1 MNAIVPL
8 NIAALRVN
16 NYDGTVVGNFQGKTA
31 VFDKMPWS
39 DPNNSYPNSAS
50 TGDKIYHTLNVT
62 PGGAPQYGPTPP
74 LGTGVHLH
82 WELPNFFR
90 KGTQASQGASIVFP
104 HAPNRWLVTRYLSVY
119 NQSSTRY
126 ESRTPMSWIVESDFV
141 SPDLPQDLRPVASVP
156 LPATPAW
163 KQQPYMYM
171 GRVVPLSQ
179 WDPGGEPASSYLPY
193 YKGADGNQLYL
204 TSIGFV
210 GAYFGSY
217 YPECNSVFGF
227 WDTFS
232 DQNDVFTQITNG
244 SPVQFRASYQ
254 VIGWVNETASDPL
267 ANIVA
272 DVTKLYNDY
281 VGRCTANNVQP
292 VLTPIDFFNQITN
305 QSMKW
310 SFNQKDLSYT
320 LNNGKIATLNVPT
333 QTICA
338 GTTQE
343 VVWNMLNVSGP
354 AYFLKSTGKNP
365 SVWNAE
371 TEVAIG
377 NSTEEAL
384 AALLKY
390 DMGQTTDDPNLL
402 DNYEFL
408 LDALQLGL
416 LKNLEK
422 TPNKLISLEEAL
434 HSNGFSAL
442 DGGYLWMITDDSDS
456 DAGPQE
462 QQEVTLPLDLA
473 EKLYLLNQAQKNYD
487 MGRGAL
493 GTMRRQLFMD
503 WIRFVKIYT
512 NETPD
517 PNITTNMMNNF
528 IWTSSGGELNAVIN
542 QGNAVGVLLYNRD
555 DNGAV
560 TSIQQ
565 PGSGV
570 STTSLAYL
578 VYDAFTDVQNALTV
592 FNTQNK
598 SNFILQSGPAPSF
611 YMPAEPVVLMEGS
624 MMEPP
629 QRNGDGT
636 LTFVRL
642 SGEVLSQLNI
652 GYSGDSFSVNVSSL
666 TGVPAVTTNMPSAL
680 QTDIQALTGEA
691 FLITPMLAGVVEAA
705 LAAAGGNNNPAVA
718 SASDFTASL
727 MYAQGGLSPLDLS
740 PNPGGVAAPAAP
752 GLFEAVR
759 VDNYQAAANSNISVT
774 APQALQITFTN
785 TQNNGWA
792 PDSIAWNTQTAYP
805 EFTNTRV
812 DPFMPIFMIW
822 SVNFNPLQW
831 EQDKI
836 NQVYSPSNITD
847 FFSLDPDGV
856 DYQYNMNGN
865 TPAPFTAGNVA
876 YGHPATMRSGA
887 SGVLSFQI
895 TSYINNNP
903 GDPENPTLQKIADLY
918 GSRKILSQ
926 ALSGFNINQVLA
938 DYVAQLPVENLVFGP
953 KKDSITTKVAAAATA
968 TPNDSW
974 YNQAFNNVEPIS
986 TGPLAQGNF
995 GPLRAGF
1002 MQITSIE
1009 VVDVYGQ
1016 RMDLY
1021 TPGSQ
1026 PGQQPLSCIT
1036 SYAMSPNPIDATN
1049 KGKIFLA
1056 PRILTPTRLW
1066 FRWLSAT
1073 FDTNVAGVTDDFVEM
1088 NSHPATSPVCGWVM
1102 PNHLDDNLFFYDAD
1116 GAPIGTFG
1124 VEHSG
1129 GIPVVKYRT
1138 RAGNLHS
1145 DLEND
1150 IGPLGQPKV
1159 NLHLA
1164 NYMWY
1169 LNAQS
1174 ADYFKALMKTIQDS
1188 DTFITPS
1195 NSSQD
1200 AALAVFIGRPL
1211 ALTRA
1216 VVGLE
1221 TLGNL
1226 LPLSQA
1232 DNNTQSPFPQDVN
1245 AVPQRVNYTDRMQ
1258 YSAANLGNV
1267 NFPLRLGELANL
1279 DDGLIGYLTEGTQ
1292 QNPYTGQTFYAP
1304 AAPGGVAGI
1313 SAPTDTTL
1321 QLTLNAK
1328 AIPLTMLVDPRAPVH
1343 ATTGVL
1349 GVNELSIPTDQ
1360 YSQTMGSLA
1369 VNFVTRPM
1377 LKMAQGLAVPLPQES
1392 GYAWSW
1398 ITPGAEDT
1406 TPLKPNAV
1414 DQSAAYGYSP
1424 QTIQEGWL
1432 QLSPDNTAL
1441 QQIPSQRN
1449 NR

>member
-16 NYDGTVVGNFQGKTA
+16 DYDGTLVGNFQGKTA
-31 VFDKMPWS
+31 VFDKMPWN
-39 DPNNSYPNSAS
+39 DPNQSYPNFAS
-50 TGDKIYHTLNVT
+50 TGDKIYHTLGVT
-62 PGGAPQYGPTPP
+62 PGGAPQFGPTPP
-74 LGTGVHLH
+74 LGTGIHLH

-90 KGTQASQGASIVFP
+90 KGTQATQGANIVFP

-119 NQSSTRY
+119 NQSTQLY
-126 ESRTPMSWIVESDFV
+126 VSRAPMSWIVESDFV
-141 SPDLPQDLRPVASVP
+141 SPDQPQDLRPVASVP
-156 LPATPAW
+156 LPATPTW

-171 GRVVPLSQ
+171 GRVQELSQ
-179 WDPGGEPASSYLPY
+179 WNPGGEPASSYLPY
-193 YKGADGNQLYL
+193 YKATDGDQLYL

-227 WDTFS
+227 WDSFS
-232 DQNDVFTQITNG
+232 DQTDVYNEITNG

-254 VIGWVNETASDPL
+254 VIGWLNESESDPL
-267 ANIVA
+267 ADIVA
-272 DVTKLYNDY
+272 NVTKLYNDY
-281 VGRCTANNVQP
+281 VARCTSNNTQP

-305 QSMKW
+305 QSMRW

-338 GTTQE
+338 GTAQE
-343 VVWNMLNVSGP
+343 VVWNMLNISGP
-354 AYFLKSTGKNP
+354 TYFLKSTGNNP

-390 DMGQTTDDPNLL
+390 DMGQHTDDPNILT
-402 DNYEFL
+402 NYEFL

-434 HSNGFSAL
+434 HSNGFSSL
-442 DGGYLWMITDDSDS
+442 DGGYVWMITDNSDS

-473 EKLYLLNQAQKNYD
+473 EQLYLLNLAQKNYD
-487 MGRGAL
+487 MGRGGL
-493 GTMRRQLFMD
+493 STMRRQLFMD
-503 WIRFVKIYT
+503 WIRYVKIFV

-517 PNITTNMMNNF
+517 PNIATNMMNNF

-542 QGNAVGVLLYNRD
+542 QGKAVGVLLYNRD
-555 DNGAV
+555 DNGAI

-565 PGSGV
+565 PTNNVG
-570 STTSLAYL
+570 TTSLAYL
-578 VYDAFTDVQNALTV
+578 AYDAFTDVQNALTA
-592 FNTQNK
+592 FNAQNPG
-598 SNFILQSGPAPSF
+598 SNWILQCGPAPSF
-611 YMPAEPVVLMEGS
+611 YMPAEPVVLMEGN

-652 GYSGDSFSVNVSSL
+652 GYSGSNFTVNVSSL
-666 TGVPAVTTNMPSAL
+666 TGVPTVTANMPTAL
-680 QTDIQALTGEA
+680 QADIQALTGEA

-705 LAAAGGNNNPAVA
+705 LAAAGGANNPAVA
-718 SASDFTASL
+718 SAGDFTTSL
-727 MYAQGGLSPLDLS
+727 MYAQGGLSPLDLN
-740 PNPGGVAAPAAP
+740 PNSGGLPAPPAP
-752 GLFEAVR
+752 GLFDLIK
-759 VDNYQAAANSNISVT
+759 VDNYQPVANSIVST
-774 APQALQITFTN
+774 SSPQALSVKFTN
-785 TQNNGWA
+785 AQNNGWV

-822 SVNFNPLQW
+822 SVNLSPLQW

-836 NQVYSPSNITD
+836 NQVYSPTNITD
-847 FFSLDPDGV
+847 FFSLDTDGV
-856 DYQYNMNGN
+856 DYKYNMSGN
-865 TPAPFTAGNVA
+865 TPVPFTAGNVS

-887 SGVLSFQI
+887 SRVLSFQI

-903 GDPENPTLQKIADLY
+903 TDPENPTLQKIADLY
-918 GSRKILSQ
+918 GTRKILSQ

-938 DYVAQLPVENLVFGP
+938 DYVAQLAVENLVFGP
-953 KKDSITTKVAAAATA
+953 KDSITPKVAAAATA

-974 YNQAFNNVEPIS
+974 YDQAFNNVEPIS

-1009 VVDVYGQ
+1009 VVDVFGQ

-1026 PGQQPLSCIT
+1026 PGQQPLNCIP
-1036 SYAMSPNPIDATN
+1036 SYAMSPQPNDTTN
-1049 KGKIFLA
+1049 AGKIFLA
-1056 PRILTPTRLW
+1056 PRILTPSRLW

-1073 FDTNVAGVTDDFVEM
+1073 HDMNVAGVTADFVEM
-1088 NSHPATSPVCGWVM
+1088 NSHPATAPVCGWVM
-1102 PNHLDDNLFFYDAD
+1102 PNHLDNNLFFYDAD
-1116 GAPIGTFG
+1116 GNPIGTFG
-1124 VEHSG
+1124 VEHTG
-1129 GIPVVKYRT
+1129 GNAVNKYRT
-1138 RAGNLHS
+1138 RAGNLKNPTS
-1145 DLEND
+1145 DLTTD
-1150 IGPLGQPKV
+1150 IGPLGTPLV

-1169 LNAQS
+1169 LSAQS
-1174 ADYFKALMKTIQDS
+1174 ADYLKAFMLAIQDS

-1200 AALAVFIGRPL
+1200 AGLAVFIGRPL

-1232 DNNTQSPFPQDVN
+1232 DNNSNSPFPQDVN
-1245 AVPQRVNYTDRMQ
+1245 ATPQRVNYTDRMQ
-1258 YSAANLGNV
+1258 YSAANLGGV
-1267 NFPLRLGELANL
+1267 KFPMRLGDLANL
-1279 DDGLIGYLTEGTQ
+1279 DDGLVGYLMEGTG

-1304 AAPGGVAGI
+1304 AAKNGTTGI
-1313 SAPTDTTL
+1313 AQPTDTTL
-1321 QLTLNAK
+1321 QFTLNAA

-1360 YSQTMGSLA
+1360 YSQTLSSLA

-1377 LKMAQGLAVPLPQES
+1377 LQMAQGLAVPLPQES

-1398 ITPGAEDT
+1398 ITPGASST

-1414 DQSAAYGYSP
+1414 DQSPAYGYSP

-1432 QLSPDNTAL
+1432 QLSPDDTAL
-1441 QQIPSQRN
+1441 QQKLS
-1449 NR
+1449 

>member
-31 VFDKMPWS
+31 VFDKMPWN
-39 DPNNSYPNSAS
+39 DPKQTYPNSAS

-62 PGGAPQYGPTPP
+62 PAGVPQFGPNPP
-74 LGTGVHLH
+74 LGTGIHLH

-90 KGTQASQGASIVFP
+90 KGTQATQGAPITFP

-119 NQSSTRY
+119 NQSSQQY
-126 ESRTPMSWIVESDFV
+126 ENRAAMSWIVESDYV
-141 SPDLPQDLRPVASVP
+141 SQDLPDDLRPVISVP
-156 LPATPAW
+156 LPSAPAW
-163 KQQPYMYM
+163 KQQPFMYM
-171 GRVVPLSQ
+171 GQVVELGQ
-179 WDPGGEPASSYLPY
+179 WNPNNEPASSYLPY
-193 YKGADGNQLYL
+193 YKGTNGQQLYL

-227 WDTFS
+227 WDSFS
-232 DQNDVFTQITNG
+232 DQGDVFTAISNG

-254 VIGWVNETASDPL
+254 VIGWLNEAASDPL
-267 ANIVA
+267 ANIVT
-272 DVTKLYNDY
+272 DVTQQYNDY
-281 VGRCTANNVQP
+281 VARCTANNTPP
-292 VLTPIDFFNQITN
+292 VLTPIDFFNQLTTQN
-305 QSMKW
+305 MKW
-310 SFNQKDLSYT
+310 SFNQQDLSYT

-333 QTICA
+333 LTVCA

-343 VVWNMLNVSGP
+343 VVWNMLNTSGP
-354 AYFLKSTGKNP
+354 TYFLKSSGNNP
-365 SVWNAE
+365 SVWDAK
-371 TEVAIG
+371 TEIAIG

-390 DMGQTTDDPNLL
+390 DMGQNTDDPNVL

-434 HSNGFSAL
+434 HSNGFSSL
-442 DGGYLWMITDDSDS
+442 DGGYVWMITDNSGS
-456 DAGPQE
+456 DAGDQAQE
-462 QQEVTLPLDLA
+462 EVTLPLDLA
-473 EKLYLLNQAQKNYD
+473 EKLFLLNQAQKNYD
-487 MGRGAL
+487 MGRGGL
-493 GTMRRQLFMD
+493 STMRRQLFMD
-503 WIRFVKIYT
+503 WIRYVKIFV

-517 PNITTNMMNNF
+517 PNISTNTMNNF

-542 QGNAVGVLLYNRD
+542 QGNAVGVLLYDRD
-555 DNGAV
+555 DSGAITGILQP
-560 TSIQQ
+560 TSN
-565 PGSGV
+565 V
-570 STTSLAYL
+570 ATTSLAYL
-578 VYDAFTDVQNALTV
+578 VYNAFEDVQNALAA
-592 FNTQNK
+592 FNSQNK
-598 SNFILQSGPAPSF
+598 GSNWILQCGSAPSF
-611 YMPAEPVVLMEGS
+611 YMPSEPVVLMEGE

-636 LTFVRL
+636 MTFVRL
-642 SGEVLSQLNI
+642 SGETLSQLNI
-652 GYSGDSFSVNVSSL
+652 AYNGANFSVNVSSL
-666 TGVPAVTTNMPSAL
+666 SGVPAVTANMPAAL
-680 QTDIQALTGEA
+680 QADIQALTDEA
-691 FLITPMLAGVVEAA
+691 FLITPMLAGIVETA
-705 LAAAGGNNNPAVA
+705 LAAAGGANNPAVA
-718 SASDFTASL
+718 SPGSFTTAL
-727 MYAQGGLSPLDLS
+727 MYAQGGLSPLDLA
-740 PNPGGVAAPAAP
+740 PNAGGIPAPTAT
-752 GLFEAVR
+752 GLFETIR
-759 VDNYQAAANSNISVT
+759 TGNYKPAANNSVT
-774 APQALQITFTN
+774 ITGPQALQITFTN

-822 SVNFNPLQW
+822 SVNLNPLQW

-836 NQVYSPSNITD
+836 NQVYSPTNITD
-847 FFSLDPDGV
+847 FFSLDADGV
-856 DYQYNMNGN
+856 DYKYNMNGN
-865 TPAPFTAGNVA
+865 TAVPFTAASVA
-876 YGHPATMRSGA
+876 YGQPATMRSGA

-895 TSYINNNP
+895 TSYLNNNP
-903 GDPENPTLQKIADLY
+903 DDPEKQTLQDIANLY

-938 DYVAQLPVENLVFGP
+938 DYVAQLAVENLVSGP
-953 KKDSITTKVAAAATA
+953 KDNITFKLATA
-968 TPNDSW
+968 AKATLNDSW
-974 YNQAFNNVEPIS
+974 YDQAFNNVEPIS

-1009 VVDVYGQ
+1009 VVDVFGQ

-1026 PGQQPLSCIT
+1026 PGQQPLKCIT
-1036 SYAMSPNPIDATN
+1036 SYAMSPQLNDTAN
-1049 KGKIFLA
+1049 AGSIFLA

-1073 FDTNVAGVTDDFVEM
+1073 HNNDVAGVSTDFVEM

-1102 PNHLDDNLFFYDAD
+1102 PNHLDNNLFFYDAN
-1116 GAPIGTFG
+1116 GNPIGTFG
-1124 VEHSG
+1124 VEHTG
-1129 GIPVVKYRT
+1129 ANAVNKYRT
-1138 RAGNLHS
+1138 RAGNLNNPTS
-1145 DLEND
+1145 DLAMD
-1150 IGPLGQPKV
+1150 IGPLGSPLV

-1169 LNAQS
+1169 LSAQS
-1174 ADYFKALMKTIQDS
+1174 ADYLKALMKTIEDS

-1195 NSSQD
+1195 NSAQD

-1221 TLGNL
+1221 TMGNL

-1232 DNNTQSPFPQDVN
+1232 DNNANSPFPQDVN
-1245 AVPQRVNYTDRMQ
+1245 AQPQRVNYTDRMQ
-1258 YSAANLGNV
+1258 YSSANLGGV
-1267 NFPLRLGELANL
+1267 KFPMRLGDLANL
-1279 DDGLIGYLTEGTQ
+1279 DDGLIGYLMEGTG

-1304 AAPGGVAGI
+1304 AAPGGITGI
-1313 SAPTDTTL
+1313 QAPTDTTI
-1321 QLTLNAK
+1321 QLNLNATP
-1328 AIPLTMLVDPRAPVH
+1328 IPITMLVDPRAPVH

-1377 LKMAQGLAVPLPQES
+1377 LQMAQGLAVPLPQES

-1398 ITPGAEDT
+1398 ITPGASST
-1406 TPLKPNAV
+1406 TPLKSNAV
-1414 DQSAAYGYSP
+1414 DQSAAYGYTP

-1432 QLSPDNTAL
+1432 QLSPDTTASK
-1441 QQIPSQRN
+1441 QKSS
-1449 NR
+1449 